1 MKKNKNYT
9 IVAPFSPTG
18 DQPQAIEQIMTNFNK
33 GIKNQV
39 LMGVTGSGKTFTMAN
54 IIKEL
59 GKPVLVMSHNKT
71 LAAQL
76 YGELKNFFPDNA
88 VEYFI
93 SYYDYYQPE
102 AYLPTSDTFIE
113 KTTAVNQEIERLRL
127 KATSSLMQ
135 RNDVIIVSSVS
146 CIYGLGSPEDYK
158 ELSIEISVGSE
169 INRRK
174 FFNNLIDMQ
183 YTRNKYDL
191 STGSFRVKGDIID
204 IHPAYEETGI
214 RLETF
219 GDEIE
224 GIKVI
229 NFLTGEILREE
240 ESINIFPAKHFV
252 VTKPK
257 IDDAV
262 LHIQAELDERIDFF
276 KKQGMLLELQRIDQ
290 RTRLDIEFL
299 KEMGVCSGIENY
311 SRHLS
316 GRKAGERPAC
326 LLDYF
331 PNDFLLI
338 IDESHVSIP
347 QVRAMFN
354 GDRARKKNLVDYGFR
369 LPSALDNRPLKFEEF
384 EKIID
389 KVLYVSATPAN
400 YEIERAGGEVIEQII
415 RPTGILDPVIE
426 IRPVLNQIDDLI
438 EEIRIV
444 SERKERIL
452 VTTLTKRMAE
462 DLTSYL
468 ISAGIKAKYLHSDI
482 DSMERIKL
490 IRELRLGEYDV
501 LVGINLLREG
511 LDLPEVSLVA
521 VLDADR
527 EGFLRDKRSLMQTSG
542 RAARNINS
550 KVIFYAERITD
561 SMQACIDETKRRR
574 KIQHSYNLKH
584 GITPQTVTKSK
595 AEIINQTTMD
605 TDNSQ
610 KESTE
615 KEQKFEGNN
624 KKEITNEIINLT
636 AQMQKAAE
644 ELKFELAAE
653 LRDRIDK
660 LKKNSKQI

>member
-1 MKKNKNYT
+1 MIKKNNYT
-9 IVAPFSPTG
+9 INAPFAPTG
-18 DQPQAIEQIMTNFNK
+18 DQPQAIKQIMANFNK
-33 GIKNQV
+33 GIKDQV

-54 IIKEL
+54 VIKDL

-113 KTTAVNQEIERLRL
+113 KTTAINQEIERLRL

-158 ELSIEISVGSE
+158 ELSVKVTVGDE

-191 STGSFRVKGDIID
+191 STGSFRVKGDTID
-204 IHPAYEETGI
+204 IHPAYEESGI

-257 IDDAV
+257 IDEAV
-262 LHIQAELDERIDFF
+262 LHIQAELDQRIDFF
-276 KKQGMLLELQRIDQ
+276 KKQNMLLELQRIEQ

-338 IDESHVSIP
+338 IDESHVSVP

-369 LPSALDNRPLKFEEF
+369 LPSALDNRPLKFDEF

-400 YEIERAGGEVIEQII
+400 YEIEKAGGEVIEQII

-426 IRPVLNQIDDLI
+426 IRPVVNQIDDLI

-444 SERKERIL
+444 SERKERVL
-452 VTTLTKRMAE
+452 VTTLTKRMSE

-468 ISAGIKAKYLHSDI
+468 VSAGVKAKYLHSDI
-482 DSMERIKL
+482 DSMQRIKL

-527 EGFLRDKRSLMQTSG
+527 EGFLRDKRSLMQVSG
-542 RAARNINS
+542 RAARNTNS

-561 SMQACIDETKRRR
+561 SMQICIDETERRR
-574 KIQHSYNLKH
+574 KIQHAYNLEH
-584 GITPQTVTKSK
+584 GIIPQTVTKSK
-595 AEIINQTTMD
+595 EEIITQTTMD
-605 TDNSQ
+605 TDKNSN
-610 KESTE
+610 ESTE
-615 KEQKFEGNN
+615 KKQKSKNNN
-624 KKEITNEIINLT
+624 KKEITNEIIDLT

-644 ELKFELAAE
+644 DLKFELAAE
-653 LRDRIDK
+653 LRDRIDE
-660 LKKNSKQI
+660 LKRISKQI